1 MNQQQRN
8 RIEKRAYEIYI
19 TRGGQNGNDMADWL
33 RAENEVLKR
42 SSSKSKTIV
51 KKTRTRR

>member
-1 MNQQQRN
+1 MNKQQRN